1 MLSWHVLKTWGY
13 VSGLSASARTGI
25 PSRRTASKNSG
36 HRSSEIVEQKLLAR
50 NLVNENKSN
59 ADDDAGS
66 DIGSNS

>member
-36 HRSSEIVEQKLLAR
+36 HRSSEIVEQKSLAR
-50 NLVNENKSN
+50 NLVNDN
-59 ADDDAGS
+59 DAGS
-66 DIGSNS
+66 DIGSNSLYC